1 MLITQGTYRDPTTS
15 VIAFPRGGSEVVN
28 PRNRVV
34 VVGLG
39 EVGKP
44 IFELI
49 SRHHHT
55 IGVDISPPLEEI
67 EQVDILHVCYPF
79 QINDFVGETVRYI
92 RLFKPTV
99 TIVNST
105 VGVGTTRLIAEQG
118 GAAVVHSPVRGK
130 HTRMLDE
137 LCEYTKF
144 VGAIDPGDA
153 RRASDHF
160 DSVGLK
166 TKILSSPE
174 ATELAKLTETTYFG
188 LMIAWAQEL
197 ERYCDRSGSDY
208 EELISFYDEIKF
220 FPSVKYFPGIIGG
233 HCVLPNIEILRRFDD
248 SMILEAIR
256 VSNCRK
262 TERDARCNV
271 LAQDTENI
279 AV

>member
-1 MLITQGTYRDPTTS
+1 M
-15 VIAFPRGGSEVVN
+15 N

-44 IFELI
+44 VFELI

-79 QINDFVGETVRYI
+79 QIKDFVGETVRYI
-92 RLFKPTV
+92 RLFEPKV
-99 TIVNST
+99 TIINST
-105 VGVGTTRLIAEQG
+105 VAVGTTRLIAEQ
-118 GAAVVHSPVRGK
+118 ADVAVVNSPVRGK
-130 HTRMLDE
+130 HARMLDE

-144 VGAIDPGDA
+144 VGAIDPAYA
-153 RRASDHF
+153 RRAAEHF
-160 DSVGLK
+160 ESVGLK

-197 ERYCDRSGSDY
+197 ERYCDQSGADY
-208 EELISFYDEIKF
+208 EELISFYDEIAF

-233 HCVLPNIEILRRFDD
+233 HCVMPNIEILRRLDE
-248 SMILEAIR
+248 SMLLEAIR
-256 VSNCRK
+256 ASNRMK
-262 TERDARCNV
+262 LERDAHSKMI
-271 LAQDTENI
+271 AQDIENI
-279 AV
+279 GV